1 MSTRIAEYEVTG
13 MSCGHCENAIKSE
26 LSSVPGI
33 AEVDVSASTG
43 VLRVTFTDDAQVP
56 ADVEI
61 QNSAVIAAV
70 DEAGYSATL
79 RVQV

>member
-13 MSCGHCENAIKSE
+13 MSCGHCENAITSE

-33 AEVDVSASTG
+33 TEVDVSASTG
-43 VLRVTFTDDAQVP
+43 VLRVTFTDEAQALSDA
-56 ADVEI
+56 ET
-61 QNSAVIAAV
+61 QNATVIAAV

-79 RVQV
+79 RVRA